1 MSLKLTGRVR
11 ILPPEEK
18 RRPVEAPRP
27 ASGIPARGLPANGS
41 LWAAQKYVVDYL
53 IAHGV
58 TITPEQMPP
67 NVVWPTRKLSPAE
80 FTEEAR
86 KYGPSIID
94 TYNAARLHAPEWGVR
109 VMAAERL
116 KEAAYGKANQPI
128 SHSVE
133 TMTPAEMD
141 ARIAELQAKQAARE
155 PRMIEGTVVHDVEP
169 DAPSGAPDAQEA
181 APEPP
186 VF

>member
-94 TYNAARLHAPEWGVR
+94 TSGSLIVSS
-109 VMAAERL
+109 
-116 KEAAYGKANQPI
+116 KAFQPLAI
-128 SHSVE
+128 SLSL
-133 TMTPAEMD
+133 TGIWT
-141 ARIAELQAKQAARE
+141 
-155 PRMIEGTVVHDVEP
+155 
-169 DAPSGAPDAQEA
+169 
-181 APEPP
+181 
-186 VF
+186 F